1 MGNFEGDVR
10 YDRRVAPSFLEHFL
24 AGGVAASLVEYAK
37 HARYPV
43 DLQMRHNPKTNADHA
58 SLYVGLTSVLNV
70 YAKGTGLSIEAH
82 DTWRQGPYGFGGEW
96 HLVASTRT
104 WEARWRK
111 VEDYLE
117 RVIPSAAEKHASK
130 EGSVQA
136 ATSSFA
142 TEDRVVLDREV
153 TPHFRNTAVKSRV
166 LDACRRRLLEALAR
180 RPPVPGKIP
189 QSFGAECDLLA
200 LDASGRLLA
209 VEVKPSTGSS
219 IAWSPA
225 QATMYARVLEAW
237 VADDSDASPG
247 WRAVIQGMYEQR
259 RRLGLI
265 PELALRLPDKPR
277 VVPVV
282 ALQRGVTPVHIDRL
296 WAIQRALLAE
306 GEGDPELTVY
316 EVSLSGRLDALN
328 SPPM

>member
-1 MGNFEGDVR
+1 
-10 YDRRVAPSFLEHFL
+10 
-24 AGGVAASLVEYAK
+24 
-37 HARYPV
+37 
-43 DLQMRHNPKTNADHA
+43 
-58 SLYVGLTSVLNV
+58 
-70 YAKGTGLSIEAH
+70 
-82 DTWRQGPYGFGGEW
+82 
-96 HLVASTRT
+96 
-104 WEARWRK
+104 
-111 VEDYLE
+111 
-117 RVIPSAAEKHASK
+117 
-130 EGSVQA
+130 
-136 ATSSFA
+136 
-142 TEDRVVLDREV
+142 
-153 TPHFRNTAVKSRV
+153 
-166 LDACRRRLLEALAR
+166 
-180 RPPVPGKIP
+180 
-189 QSFGAECDLLA
+189 
-200 LDASGRLLA
+200 
-209 VEVKPSTGSS
+209 
-219 IAWSPA
+219 
-225 QATMYARVLEAW
+225 MYARVLEAW